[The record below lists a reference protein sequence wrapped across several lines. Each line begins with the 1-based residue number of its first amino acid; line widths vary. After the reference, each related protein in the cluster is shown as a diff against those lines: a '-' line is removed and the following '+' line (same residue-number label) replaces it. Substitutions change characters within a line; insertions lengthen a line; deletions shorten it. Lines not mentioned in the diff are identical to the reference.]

1 MKLPKLTIKKFNRD
15 LTKWVT
21 FWDLFK
27 SAIHSNPTLLNID
40 KFSYLHSFLDSM
52 VSDAI
57 ASLTLTSANYEEA
70 IAILRRRFS
79 NEQLI
84 VSKHMDAL
92 LILQTVTS
100 YYDLKGLRHLYDS
113 VESHVRGL
121 RALGIDAV
129 PCCQL
134 LSLILMNELPTKM
147 HLIISCELSGGKWN
161 VEEIMRI
168 INHEIEVR
176 E

>member
-1 MKLPKLTIKKFNRD
+1 MKLPKLTIKKFNKD
-15 LTKWVT
+15 LTKWVM
-21 FWDLFK
+21 FWDLFE

-70 IAILRRRFS
+70 IATLRRRFS

-100 YYDLKGLRHLYDS
+100 HYDLKGLHHLYES
-113 VESHVRGL
+113 VESYVREL
-121 RALGIDAV
+121 RALGVDAGSYG
-129 PCCQL
+129 QL
-134 LSLILMNELPTKM
+134 LSSILMNKLPTEM
-147 HLIISCELSGGKWN
+147 HLIISHERGGKWN
-161 VEEIMRI
+161 IEEMMRI
-168 INHEIEVR
+168 INREIEAR